1 MALYQFSPS
10 ALYSSSPAGGCRYSV
25 TVSPVVSSGLNV
37 ASTGPG
43 TAGRRNFSTGEAN
56 SSAVAGRYRYSSSPG
71 LTVGGVLTK

>member
-25 TVSPVVSSGLNV
+25 TVSPV
-37 ASTGPG
+37 ASPISVTVTAPG
-43 TAGRRNFSTGEAN
+43 TAGRRNSSTGEAN
-56 SSAVAGRYRYSSSPG
+56 SSAVAGRYRYSTSPG